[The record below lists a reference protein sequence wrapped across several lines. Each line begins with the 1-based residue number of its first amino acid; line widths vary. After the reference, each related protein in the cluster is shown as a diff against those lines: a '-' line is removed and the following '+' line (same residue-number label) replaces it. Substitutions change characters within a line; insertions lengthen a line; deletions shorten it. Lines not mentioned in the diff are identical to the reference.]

1 MFKIK
6 DKTIHLTRG
15 DVAAFEFNALTA
27 DGNEYVFKK
36 GDVIRFKVMKKKECD
51 NIVIKKDV
59 VFDTDA
65 TSISFALSGDETKI
79 GDVINKP
86 VVYWYE
92 IELNPDTAP
101 QTIVGFDEEGEK
113 QFILYPEGSDE

>member
-1 MFKIK
+1 MFRIK

-15 DVAAFEFNALTA
+15 DIATLEVKAKNEDGTDYTFE
-27 DGNEYVFKK
+27 V
-36 GDVIRFKVMKKKECD
+36 GDVVRFKVIKKKDCNCVE
-51 NIVIKKDV
+51 IKKDFIV
-59 VFDTDA
+59 EESVTNAQIF
-65 TSISFALSGDETKI
+65 LSGNDTKI

-92 IELNPDTAP
+92 VELNPDTAP
-101 QTIVGFDEEGEK
+101 QTIIGFDEEGEK